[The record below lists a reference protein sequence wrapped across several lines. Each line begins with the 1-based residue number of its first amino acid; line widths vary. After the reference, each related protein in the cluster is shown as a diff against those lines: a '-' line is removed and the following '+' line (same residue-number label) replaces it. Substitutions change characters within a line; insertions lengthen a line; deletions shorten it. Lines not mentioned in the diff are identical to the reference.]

1 MKLQLHR
8 VVVDALVVVK
18 SLTQITCRLENTF
31 LMFGVHSFHSD
42 GDGSFGAVKS
52 SSQGWKSLVQS

>member
-1 MKLQLHR
+1 MTLQLHR

-18 SLTQITCRLENTF
+18 SLTQITCHLANTF
-31 LMFGVHSFHSD
+31 LMFGVHNFHSD

-52 SSQGWKSLVQS
+52 SSQG